1 MPRKSTT
8 KKQPAAIEYITPFI
22 CGSDISRLEYLRP
35 KKVASPSRTSS
46 DEDTFNPKKV
56 KQWIVTQKAL
66 AASERKGIRQKVKG
80 AIENLA
86 SHEAYIKNL
95 QRYLRTGD
103 WADDFYGE
111 YQEEKVRH
119 VSIALAY
126 DEDGLVKRNVGTY
139 YPDLGCVYTREMFAL
154 DRGER

>member
-46 DEDTFNPKKV
+46 DEDAFNPKKV

-66 AASERKGIRQKVKG
+66 AASERKGLGRKLRVQSRTLQAMKLTLKIYRDTYVQEIG
-80 AIENLA
+80 LMIFME
-86 SHEAYIKNL
+86 SIK
-95 QRYLRTGD
+95 
-103 WADDFYGE
+103 
-111 YQEEKVRH
+111 K
-119 VSIALAY
+119 
-126 DEDGLVKRNVGTY
+126 KR
-139 YPDLGCVYTREMFAL
+139 LGM
-154 DRGER
+154 